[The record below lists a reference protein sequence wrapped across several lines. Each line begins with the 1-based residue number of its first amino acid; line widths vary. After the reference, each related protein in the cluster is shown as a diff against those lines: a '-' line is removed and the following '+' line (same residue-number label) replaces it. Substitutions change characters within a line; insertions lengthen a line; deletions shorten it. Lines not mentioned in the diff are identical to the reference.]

1 MHQGQFLTPDSQI
14 QEILFFST
22 WLTMKFN
29 RKDAEWWFC
38 VLTKS
43 KCSKIVSSEIAL
55 EVLKS
60 CRNIFGHFRQHSGIL
75 RKLTE
80 IFRLRWRHVFDNP
93 SHDKTKISHNFDSGK
108 VLAGIRWY
116 NRAVAIIAALTVLII
131 NTVKLPLYST
141 HEIIKGK
148 SL

>member
-1 MHQGQFLTPDSQI
+1 MHQGQFLKPDSQI
-14 QEILFFST
+14 RTILFFNT
-22 WLTMKFN
+22 WLIMKFN

-38 VLTKS
+38 VRTKS
-43 KCSKIVSSEIAL
+43 KCAKIVSSEIAL

-60 CRNIFGHFRQHSGIL
+60 CRNIFGHFRQHLGIL

-80 IFRLRWRHVFDNP
+80 IFRLRWRHVFEIP
-93 SHDKTKISHNFDSGK
+93 VMTRRKSHTFDSGK
-108 VLAGIRWY
+108 VLAGIHWY
-116 NRAVAIIAALTVLII
+116 NRAVAIIAVLTVLII